1 MLWVCAGGFLLTLF
15 FGAQSAP
22 YFPIE
27 ISRMLESCWKAR
39 ITFVVTLVA
48 FAFTVPPTLPIVE
61 ALCVSGIVM
70 FDDRANWT
78 LHMLFVLCL
87 FVYIIVA
94 TNVTYAACA
103 AAALVYSIRFV
114 LKGITLGLCEGGTE
128 CLTVEYAQSLMLG
141 TFDFKSAW
149 TRAAFQVAGV
159 CQWLAFAIIVQSAYV
174 LIPKN

>member
-1 MLWVCAGGFLLTLF
+1 MLWVCGFLLTLF

-48 FAFTVPPTLPIVE
+48 FAFTVPPTWPIIE

-70 FDDRANWT
+70 FDDRVNWT
-78 LHMLFVLCL
+78 LHMVFVLFL
-87 FVYIIVA
+87 FAYIAVA
-94 TNVTYAACA
+94 TKVTYAACV
-103 AAALVYSIRFV
+103 AAALVYSLRFV
-114 LKGITLGLCEGGTE
+114 LKGITLGLCEGGSE
-128 CLTVEYAQSLMLG
+128 CLSVEYAQSLMLG

-149 TRAAFQVAGV
+149 TRAAFQAAGV
-159 CQWLAFAIIVQSAYV
+159 CQWIAFGIVAWSAYC
-174 LIPKN
+174 